1 MEKKEKRKTEK
12 DDRKYKKG
20 RKEGNNKGGKQ
31 KGFTILATVLDEYT
45 EINSSPSEEII
56 FP

>member
-1 MEKKEKRKTEK
+1 MIE
-12 DDRKYKKG
+12 KYKKG

-31 KGFTILATVLDEYT
+31 KGFTILANVLDEYT